1 MRGLASDI
9 LLDIERLESAY
20 NDIIEVLKPE
30 IWEEE
35 EVTSTQF
42 HILKT
47 LMKKE
52 KWTVTEI
59 ADAMRV
65 RASATTVIIDRL
77 VKRGLVQR
85 YRSELDRRIVYVEIN
100 PEGKDTFERI
110 NTKRNDVLIKYVSQ
124 LPDPAIDQF
133 VSLFEQLAAIVKS
146 K

>member
-1 MRGLASDI
+1 MRGLASDL

-20 NDIIEVLKPE
+20 NEILEVLKPE

-35 EVTSTQF
+35 EVTATQF

-47 LMKKE
+47 LIKKE

-77 VKRGLVQR
+77 VKRGLVNR
-85 YRSELDRRIVYVEIN
+85 YRSDLDRRIVYVEIN
-100 PEGKDTFERI
+100 PDGKDTYERI
-110 NTKRNDVLIKYVSQ
+110 NSKRNSVLMKYISQ
-124 LPDPAIDQF
+124 LPESTLVQL
-133 VSLFEQLAAIVKS
+133 VSSFEQLAAVIKN